1 MFDLGFPEI
10 LMVVIV
16 ALVVLGPKRMPQL
29 VRQVGRWVGKARAM
43 ARQFREQLE
52 SEVDIEDLATSSKS
66 SSAASTPAP
75 IPELTGAPIAN
86 NESSSEQGGT
96 YPYGSYPY
104 AEPPPA
110 ESSTSA
116 PPAGT
121 PQPGDDTY
129 SHAHAAGDAPM
140 PYYPPEAEGFHD
152 APPTVALDAPLH
164 PDHAVP
170 ISADEPPNSD
180 APKNSSAA

>member
-52 SEVDIEDLATSSKS
+52 SEIDIEDLATGSKRS
-66 SSAASTPAP
+66 TTASTPAP
-75 IPELTGAPIAN
+75 IPELTGGPIAEN
-86 NESSSEQGGT
+86 QPTSEDGT

-104 AEPPPA
+104 AEPPTSEPA
-110 ESSTSA
+110 PAA
-116 PPAGT
+116 P

-129 SHAHAAGDAPM
+129 SHAHADGDAPM
-140 PYYPPEAEGFHD
+140 PYLPPEAEGFGQ
-152 APPTVALDAPLH
+152 PVVAAEPAAANH
-164 PDHAVP
+164 PHQ
-170 ISADEPPNSD
+170 
-180 APKNSSAA
+180 PKDSSAA

>member
-10 LMVVIV
+10 LMTVIA

-52 SEVDIEDLATSSKS
+52 SEVDLDDLGGSSKHS
-66 SSAASTPAP
+66 STASSTPAP
-75 IPELTGAPIAN
+75 IPELTGAPIAG
-86 NESSSEQGGT
+86 NEPGSEAGT

-104 AEPPPA
+104 AEPPAA
-110 ESSTSA
+110 EPT
-116 PPAGT
+116 PAGT
-121 PQPGDDTY
+121 PQPGDDNY

-152 APPTVALDAPLH
+152 APPPVALDAPLH
-164 PDHAVP
+164 PDHAAP
-170 ISADEPPNSD
+170 IDADE
-180 APKNSSAA
+180 PKNSSAA